1 VPIAPAALAL
11 LALALAWPIPLWL
24 SAARWPARSPAL
36 ALVLWQ
42 SIALAGGLSMIGALL
57 TYGLLPFGT
66 DLVDGA
72 FGFAAAAADG
82 EAAARAGLLH
92 LGALLGAA
100 LLGAHLL
107 LNLGLTITRTL
118 RDRRRHRRLLELLG
132 TPDPLHPSTRILDS
146 ALPVAY
152 CLPGGSGSVTVFS
165 AGLIALLTDEELRAV
180 TEHERAHLEQRH
192 DVVLVAFRAWHAS
205 LPWFP
210 VAYRAEREV
219 GALIEMLADDRA
231 RASVDDAALA
241 RAIALVGDAGQP
253 YLADRTDGSIL
264 GGPGTE
270 LRPTSLARVTRLT
283 GADTLPTGAGALV
296 IGASIALL
304 VVPTALLLLPALLGR

>member
-1 VPIAPAALAL
+1 MPMAPAALAL

-24 SAARWPARSPAL
+24 SAARWPSRSPAL

-66 DLVDGA
+66 DLVQGA
-72 FGFAAAAADG
+72 VGFASAAADG
-82 EAAARAGLLH
+82 TAAERAGLLH
-92 LGALLGAA
+92 IAALLGAA
-100 LLGAHLL
+100 LLGGHLL
-107 LNLGLTITRTL
+107 LNLALTVTRTV

-132 TPDPLHPSTRILDS
+132 TPDPLQPSTRILDS

-152 CLPGGSGSVTVFS
+152 CLPGGSGSLTVFS
-165 AGLIALLTDEELRAV
+165 AGLLELLGPDELRAV

-219 GALIEMLADDRA
+219 GELIEMLADDRA
-231 RASVDDAALA
+231 RGSVDDSSLA
-241 RAIALVGDAGQP
+241 RAIALVGDAGEGMP
-253 YLADRTDGSIL
+253 TAAPAR
-264 GGPGTE
+264 PP
-270 LRPTSLARVTRLT
+270 RPTSLARITRLAAT
-283 GADTLPTGAGALV
+283 TPLSPVARALV
-296 IGASIALL
+296 IAAAVALL
-304 VVPTALLLLPALLGR
+304 AVPTALLLLPAVLDR